1 MPAKKKS
8 VFGQLTLGGDIALDW
23 LKDGS
28 QTQAAKIMF
37 GPIEVFEEYNVP
49 EWAKERCGIIAIIES
64 AVGATPLLI
73 SQGGVLKV
81 LERHCADWENQGA
94 KCSASKAGKLTIE
107 FDDVGPTIAFS
118 RDESKGKFA
127 PYEVKLL

>member
-28 QTQAAKIMF
+28 ETQAAKIMF
-37 GPIEVFEEYNVP
+37 GPVEVFEEYNVP
-49 EWAKERCGIIAIIES
+49 DWAKERCGIIAIIES
-64 AVGATPLLI
+64 ANGANPLLV

-81 LERHCADWENQGA
+81 LERHCADWEDQGA
-94 KCSASKAGKLTIE
+94 KCTAAKNGKLTIE
-107 FDDVGPTIAFS
+107 FDDNYPSIQFT

-127 PYEVKLL
+127 PYVVTLL